1 MHYGAQA
8 CCTPACLEQIAH
20 GCSSLLQELAAVPG
34 QSHDDREG
42 SPINFCSNPS
52 SAPPHSA
59 AAPHLSPLPQTTTL
73 QPQRPPSASTAGA
86 APTQEPYPFPEPSSV
101 FKSAATLPDV
111 HPQSGYPLQYEYPP
125 PDVPQPQ
132 PPHYLED
139 DHHGAAQGD
148 TVLVGS
154 DTAFESV
161 ADAAGEGLSPRP
173 QTDGGQASEVCLD
186 GQGVSSPSAG
196 RRRRASKSHRHQDVQ
211 LAARTLMNG
220 MHPDLSTVT
229 MMTVPDKP
237 LSPIGKR
244 VKLSPPAGLL
254 SPAVK
259 AAGAQWPAL
268 ANSLHQHGVAGSSCW
283 EASTCSLQDPG
294 MKQAAG
300 AKASGVLNLFQGVQ
314 AASGVHGP
322 KMPAPE
328 LQQGSGNASLR
339 IPYGIVAASRE
350 DLGQALSNVQ
360 TAPPAQQELIDIAG
374 HDSAY
379 SLEAA
384 NAEGAQ
390 LQRQLQQ
397 QQQQPTVA
405 SQHQGAG
412 PGQPSGLADPPNSHA
427 IDLCEGDMSPER
439 VHVTGAFARQQQI
452 EADEQMARSLE
463 QTGAP
468 LQQLNV
474 SHSCCGHA
482 YWCALGEDMG

>member
-1 MHYGAQA
+1 M
-8 CCTPACLEQIAH
+8 
-20 GCSSLLQELAAVPG
+20 PG
-34 QSHDDREG
+34 QSHDDDREG
-42 SPINFCSNPS
+42 SPISFCSNPS

-59 AAPHLSPLPQTTTL
+59 AGPHLSPLPQIDPL
-73 QPQRPPSASTAGA
+73 QLQRPPSASTTGA
-86 APTQEPYPFPEPSSV
+86 TPTQEPNPFPEPSSM

-111 HPQSGYPLQYEYPP
+111 QPQSRYPLQYEYPP

-132 PPHYLED
+132 PPHYLGD
-139 DHHGAAQGD
+139 NHHGAAQDD
-148 TVLVGS
+148 TALVGS
-154 DTAFESV
+154 DTAFESA
-161 ADAAGEGLSPRP
+161 ADAAGDSLSPRL
-173 QTDGGQASEVCLD
+173 QTVGGQASEVCMD
-186 GQGVSSPSAG
+186 RQGVSSPSAG

-220 MHPDLSTVT
+220 MDMHPDLSTVT

-237 LSPIGKR
+237 LSPVGKR

-259 AAGAQWPAL
+259 AAGAQWPAV
-268 ANSLHQHGVAGSSCW
+268 ASTLHQHGEAGSSSLGT
-283 EASTCSLQDPG
+283 STSSLQDPG
-294 MKQAAG
+294 L
-300 AKASGVLNLFQGVQ
+300 KASGVLGLFQGVQ
-314 AASGVHGP
+314 GASDANGFR
-322 KMPAPE
+322 MPAQE

-339 IPYGIVAASRE
+339 IPYGIVAASHE

-374 HDSAY
+374 HDSAH

-384 NAEGAQ
+384 DAEGAQ

-397 QQQQPTVA
+397 QQQPTVV
-405 SQHQGAG
+405 SQQQGTR
-412 PGQPSGLADPPNSHA
+412 PGQPSGLAQPPNSPA

-439 VHVTGAFARQQQI
+439 VHVTGAFTRQQQI

-474 SHSCCGHA
+474 SRSCCGHA
-482 YWCALGEDMG
+482 CRFTLDENMG